1 MTFRRLVGSY
11 RRFEEAVCPDLH
23 GFRSQRRLTWT
34 TQTTNKDAAKS
45 YESSLTMYMN
55 RKFVTT
61 Q

>member
-11 RRFEEAVCPDLH
+11 RRFEEAVCPELH
-23 GFRSQRRLTWT
+23 GFRSQRRMTWT
-34 TQTTNKDAAKS
+34 TQPMNTEAVKS